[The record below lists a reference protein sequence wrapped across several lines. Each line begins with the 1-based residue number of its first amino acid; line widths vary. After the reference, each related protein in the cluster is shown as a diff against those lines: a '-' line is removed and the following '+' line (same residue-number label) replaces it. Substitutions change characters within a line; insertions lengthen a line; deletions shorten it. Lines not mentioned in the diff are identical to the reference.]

1 MHCVKV
7 ADIEAAGICIIS
19 SLYIYCFFGWNCL
32 QQQAEFRTP
41 KCFSKGS
48 EKNIWN
54 CHWKCN
60 ISKWMW
66 GFNCQY
72 PNEVVAS
79 HLSDLFFFYS
89 NFNWFWFWFSI
100 YRLIDLL
107 PQGFEECGDNLQL
120 CDAPLFHFF
129 LSHSYHSLFM
139 CFSESPT
146 SGSAQLLNRL
156 AMYLL
161 FFFRKSNKKRWI
173 VNKLSVN
180 SRMFQHWW
188 WFLFICLFF
197 PQRIYDHDLVLWNSA
212 YKGAGSTCAIV
223 SQRAT

>member
-1 MHCVKV
+1 MKLNVYFSGHFSRSLTVCSPILLPCYFFTVHSTHFYMHCVKV

-19 SLYIYCFFGWNCL
+19 SLYIYCFFGRNCL

-79 HLSDLFFFYS
+79 HLSDLFFL
-89 NFNWFWFWFSI
+89 I
-100 YRLIDLL
+100 LILIDLD
-107 PQGFEECGDNLQL
+107 FD
-120 CDAPLFHFF
+120 
-129 LSHSYHSLFM
+129 
-139 CFSESPT
+139 
-146 SGSAQLLNRL
+146 
-156 AMYLL
+156 
-161 FFFRKSNKKRWI
+161 
-173 VNKLSVN
+173 
-180 SRMFQHWW
+180 
-188 WFLFICLFF
+188 FLFIDWLIYCLKGLRSVVTISSCVMRHCSTFF
-197 PQRIYDHDLVLWNSA
+197 
-212 YKGAGSTCAIV
+212 
-223 SQRAT
+223 